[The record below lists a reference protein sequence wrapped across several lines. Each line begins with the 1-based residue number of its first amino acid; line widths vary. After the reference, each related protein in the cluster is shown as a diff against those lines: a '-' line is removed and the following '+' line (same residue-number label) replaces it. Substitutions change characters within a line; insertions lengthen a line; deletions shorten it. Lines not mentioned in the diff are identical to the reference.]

1 MKSLYKEFN
10 DFLQIEDS
18 HLEIVKRY
26 KDTLTQHADSFANIF
41 YDYLFKFPVTS
52 QRLKQYQQNG
62 GNIDALARKQVKHL
76 ISLINGTNETDYL
89 EKQQHI
95 GRIHYQRDIAPAW
108 IMGAYRLY
116 QQHILTIVETS
127 PEIDETDRPLLTIT
141 LNKLLFR
148 DMGMMLEGYW
158 AAATEEIE
166 TEKQKV
172 EELQHQISDL
182 LTNIP
187 QVIWSID
194 VINNKPLYIS
204 PSVEEISPI
213 SMTLPIPCLAWTVKE
228 DRADVEKAWRKALDG
243 EKIDVESR
251 VHGPDNKIRW
261 FRRTFHPFANQNGRV
276 VRIDG
281 IMEEITEAKLARNRL
296 VRLATT
302 DILTGLAN
310 RTLWYDRVS
319 QAIAM
324 AKRKLGR
331 KVVLMQLDL
340 NLFKC
345 INDTLGHSAGDVI
358 LRQVAQ
364 RLKNSL
370 RDGDTLARMGG
381 DEFGVLLPQENEGC
395 QAAKTVANKIQE
407 CFDQPFLYGGH
418 QLYLGVSIGIAVYPD
433 DSTEPETLARQADIA
448 MYTSKQNNSAY
459 EYYTPEQDKPS
470 KRLHLINQMKQ
481 GLHNQEFEL
490 HFQPKIDLQG
500 GKTNGFEALMRWH
513 HPQQGDLMPDTF
525 IPIAEKTG
533 LIHELTEWA
542 LADALKQSKAWHKIG
557 IHAPVAV
564 NLSARSFQD
573 RKFLKHI
580 LTALDIAETTPEFLE
595 LEITENTL
603 MANIESAADI
613 LRTLSK
619 IGVAI
624 AIDDFG
630 TGYSSL
636 SYLKKLPIDQLKID
650 KSFVIDMDNDK
661 SDAAIVRSVID
672 LGHNLDIK
680 VVAEGVECQKSMT
693 MLKELGCD
701 SAQGFHIGKPMP
713 FRQLHTWFAS
723 NTFNH

>member
-1 MKSLYKEFN
+1 MKSLYREFN

-18 HLEIVKRY
+18 HLDIVRRN
-26 KDTLTQHADSFANIF
+26 KDALIQHADNFANVF

-52 QRLKQYQQNG
+52 QLLTQYQRTNG
-62 GNIDALARKQVKHL
+62 DIDALTRKQVEHL
-76 ISLINGTNETDYL
+76 LSLINGTDEADYL

-95 GRIHYQRDIAPAW
+95 GRIHYQRNIAPAW

-116 QQHILTIVETS
+116 QQHILSVVENS
-127 PEIDETDRPLLTIT
+127 PTIDEHDRPTLSIS

-158 AAATEEIE
+158 AAATEEINS
-166 TEKQKV
+166 EKQKV
-172 EELQHQISDL
+172 EELQRQISDL

-204 PSVEEISPI
+204 PSVDEISPI
-213 SMTLPIPCLAWTVKE
+213 SMKMPIPCLTWTVKD
-228 DRADVEKAWRKALDG
+228 DRANVEKAWHKALKG
-243 EKIDVESR
+243 EKVEVESR
-251 VHGPDNKIRW
+251 VHGPDNNIRW
-261 FRRTFHPFANQNGRV
+261 FKRTFHPFTNQKGKV
-276 VRIDG
+276 IRIDG
-281 IMEEITEAKLARNRL
+281 IMEEITETKLARNRL

-310 RTLWYDRVS
+310 RTLWYDRVT

-324 AKRKLGR
+324 AKRKPNK

-358 LRQVAQ
+358 LRQVAR

-381 DEFGVLLPQENEGC
+381 DEFGVLLPQEDNSH
-395 QAAKTVANKIQE
+395 QAAETVADKIQE
-407 CFDQPFLYGGH
+407 CFQHPYLYGGH
-418 QLYLGVSIGIAVYPD
+418 KLYLGVSIGIAVYPD
-433 DSTEPETLARQADIA
+433 DSVEPETLVRWADIA

-459 EYYTPEQDKPS
+459 EYYTPELDEPS
-470 KRLHLINQMKQ
+470 KRLHLISQMKQ

-490 HFQPKIDLQG
+490 HFQPKINLQDG
-500 GKTNGFEALMRWH
+500 ETNGFEALMRWH
-513 HPQQGDLMPDTF
+513 HPQQGYLMPDTF
-525 IPIAEKTG
+525 IPIAEKMG

-542 LADALKQSKAWHKIG
+542 LADALKQSKAWHNLG

-564 NLSARSFQD
+564 NLSPHSFQD
-573 RKFLKHI
+573 KKFLKHI
-580 LTALDIAETTPEFLE
+580 LTALDMAETTPEFLE

-603 MANIESAADI
+603 MANIESAANI
-613 LRTLSK
+613 LRALSK

-650 KSFVIDMDNDK
+650 KSFVIDMDNDEN
-661 SDAAIVRSVID
+661 DAAIVRSVID
-672 LGHNLDIK
+672 LGHNLGLK
-680 VVAEGVECQKSMT
+680 VVAEGVERQESIS
-693 MLKELGCD
+693 LLRELGCD
-701 SAQGFHIGKPMP
+701 SAQGFHIGKPMS
-713 FRQLHTWFAS
+713 FQQLSTWFTS
-723 NTFNH
+723 KIPDH